1 MKRSNGNFTTL
12 VNCIKKQASAIKN
25 IQARHPNYNKLF
37 VAVDFTEFGSQDKWV
52 REARGKASL
61 LLKHLNELF
70 DNMVFLQPQF
80 YKIKD
85 KGAVAIVEMA
95 LLASGKELF
104 LTGGGSFQH
113 FTAQQFM
120 KRSPNS
126 FYKVYGVCNSAI
138 DQIDFR
144 LSVFNQIYST

>member
-1 MKRSNGNFTTL
+1 M
-12 VNCIKKQASAIKN
+12 VNCIKKQASLIKN
-25 IQARHPNYNKLF
+25 IRARHPIYNKLF
-37 VAVDFTEFGSQDKWV
+37 VAVDFSGFGSQSKGV
-52 REARGKASL
+52 SEARRKASL

-80 YKIKD
+80 YNIKD

-95 LLASGKELF
+95 VLASGKQLF
-104 LTGGGSFQH
+104 LTGGGSFEY
-113 FTAQQFM
+113 FIRTQFM

-126 FYKVYGVCNSAI
+126 FDKVYLMCHNDAV

-144 LSVFNQIYST
+144 LSVFNQIHQST

>member
-1 MKRSNGNFTTL
+1 MG
-12 VNCIKKQASAIKN
+12 
-25 IQARHPNYNKLF
+25 
-37 VAVDFTEFGSQDKWV
+37 
-52 REARGKASL
+52 REARVKASL

-70 DNMVFLQPQF
+70 DNMVLLQPQF

-104 LTGGGSFQH
+104 LTGGGCFQH
-113 FTAQQFM
+113 FMAQQFM
-120 KRSPNS
+120 KRSPSS
-126 FYKVYGVCNSAI
+126 FDKVYLMCHNDAV

-144 LSVFNQIYST
+144 LSIFNQIYQST

>member
-1 MKRSNGNFTTL
+1 M
-12 VNCIKKQASAIKN
+12 NCSTIWSFYK
-25 IQARHPNYNKLF
+25 
-37 VAVDFTEFGSQDKWV
+37 
-52 REARGKASL
+52 
-61 LLKHLNELF
+61 
-70 DNMVFLQPQF
+70 PQF

-104 LTGGGSFQH
+104 LTEWGSFQH
-113 FTAQQFM
+113 FIAQQFM

-126 FYKVYGVCNSAI
+126 FDKVYLVCHDDAV